1 MWTTFLHRTTILTRN
16 HDSLVSFIFVS
27 SVQFNLDKE
36 AGDRQIYH
44 RYCLERAAAHC
55 AHVFTTVSHITAVE
69 AEHLLKRKPGSLY
82 YRMSVDM
89 IQRLDLRSYFFIDA
103 FVFDSQ
109 TLLLPMASMWKS
121 SQPCTSFK
129 ISTLRARVAFRSSSE
144 DISTGQGPHSG
155 DTWHHITTKSK
166 LQHLQVVLG
175 LMLHVCIHCHSSQSR
190 GEWEYLHVVKSG
202 TTVFQQE
209 KIKHFWASYFYYILT
224 V

>member
-1 MWTTFLHRTTILTRN
+1 MSSPLCRILQPWRQNTCWRGNQVRCTTECLWTWSRDLTLG
-16 HDSLVSFIFVS
+16 H
-27 SVQFNLDKE
+27 
-36 AGDRQIYH
+36 
-44 RYCLERAAAHC
+44 
-55 AHVFTTVSHITAVE
+55 T
-69 AEHLLKRKPGSLY
+69 
-82 YRMSVDM
+82 
-89 IQRLDLRSYFFIDA
+89 FFIDA

-209 KIKHFWASYFYYILT
+209 KIKHFWASYFYHILT